1 MKKLVLL
8 LGFVAFL
15 WISCEKDDP
24 SNCCTIIDTGV
35 TIKYVNEAGENL
47 LEKEDALSIK
57 DITIFHKVD
66 SEWEQYFKGNLDV
79 PTGLEE
85 VSMPEGKY
93 LGIVTSLD
101 VDGNNI
107 SETKI
112 RFSETDEDIIK
123 TQLNFSSNN
132 TIVDKV
138 WYNGE
143 LKWERTS
150 KNPRNFVIVK

>member
-8 LGFVAFL
+8 LGFVAFFS
-15 WISCEKDDP
+15 ISCDKDDP
-24 SNCCTIIDTGV
+24 SNCCVIMDTGV
-35 TIKYVNEAGENL
+35 TIKYVNETGENL
-47 LEKEDALSIK
+47 LEKDGALSIK
-57 DITIFHKVD
+57 DITLFHKVD
-66 SEWEQYFKGNLDV
+66 SEWEQYFKGNLDI

-93 LGIVTSLD
+93 LGIATSLD
-101 VDGNNI
+101 VDENNI

-123 TQLNFSSNN
+123 TKLNFSSNN

-138 WYNGE
+138 WYNRE
-143 LKWERTS
+143 LKWERTN